1 MQNDLYQNL
10 PKIGPAFSHI
20 DEKQGQVVNMIK
32 RYDVAPQLKVKIN
45 QDIPGLRKKKRA
57 FSVKPTNTR
66 WWAPFTSYER
76 NGYLNIGL
84 SRNWTRIAFPVL
96 PLIFIMYM
104 WQPIVHGTIYN
115 KHYNN
120 YQWEGIYYK
129 YTANKMPYVDNT
141 ITRLA

>member
-1 MQNDLYQNL
+1 
-10 PKIGPAFSHI
+10 
-20 DEKQGQVVNMIK
+20 MIK

-66 WWAPFTSYER
+66 WWSPFSSYER

-84 SRNWTRIAFPVL
+84 SRNWVRIAFPCV
-96 PLIFIMYM
+96 PLFFIMYM
-104 WQPIVHGTIYN
+104 WQPLVHGTIYN
-115 KHYNN
+115 QHYNN

-129 YTANKMPYVDNT
+129 YTANRMP
-141 ITRLA
+141 

>member
-57 FSVKPTNTR
+57 ASEARRRNLFQLYIEELSEALHKLTGRDKDDVRHRFTEMAFELTADADFEKQLEEANR
-66 WWAPFTSYER
+66 QKAAQLAAPKDEP
-76 NGYLNIGL
+76 
-84 SRNWTRIAFPVL
+84 AD
-96 PLIFIMYM
+96 
-104 WQPIVHGTIYN
+104 
-115 KHYNN
+115 
-120 YQWEGIYYK
+120 E
-129 YTANKMPYVDNT
+129 
-141 ITRLA
+141 

>member
-1 MQNDLYQNL
+1 
-10 PKIGPAFSHI
+10 
-20 DEKQGQVVNMIK
+20 MIK

-57 FSVKPTNTR
+57 FSAKPTNTR
-66 WWAPFTSYER
+66 WWSPFSSYER

-84 SRNWTRIAFPVL
+84 SRNWVRIAFPCV
-96 PLIFIMYM
+96 PLFFIMYM

-115 KHYNN
+115 QHYNN

-129 YTANKMPYVDNT
+129 YTANRMPMVDNT